1 VELEMDNTMNN
12 NLKLIIMVQ
21 LLKLG
26 NLLHQNMSLLLQVV
40 ILSRMTLL
48 KCLLKNVNG
57 NNIDNSKNRNSNNH
71 KGGT

>member
-1 VELEMDNTMNN
+1 
-12 NLKLIIMVQ
+12 MVQ

-57 NNIDNSKNRNSNNH
+57 NNIDNNKNRNNNNH